1 LHFCPLENH
10 LMLVNLKVAIKKER
24 KKPWFKFPAGLW
36 FPIPAETQWLF
47 GSCCVSS
54 VGLVR

>member
-1 LHFCPLENH
+1 
-10 LMLVNLKVAIKKER
+10 MLVNLKVAIKKER